1 MFSFRGGQ
9 IWPERVIPPG
19 VLEED
24 GAEQDAFVVRV
35 AIVSELAILSKRWP
49 DAPPHARPIKEEELP
64 LRTDANEATSPT
76 SANPTDNSG
85 APRRKLPSSQ
95 TNHQQRRHCAAPK
108 QITARSKPWQTA
120 RPTGSTTTPSARTAT
135 PNHQTHAS
143 PRTAPTALH
152 ATVLTHTHTHTHTH
166 TPGHPGTQNATWP
179 GGACTSVRIV
189 LIICIFEATPRVV

>member
-19 VLEED
+19 LLEED

-49 DAPPHARPIKEEELP
+49 DASPHARPIKEEELP

-95 TNHQQRRHCAAPK
+95 TNHQQLRHCAAPN
-108 QITARSKPWQTA
+108 QITARSKVWQTA
-120 RPTGSTTTPSARTAT
+120 RPTGSTTTPSARTPT
-135 PNHQTHAS
+135 PNHQIHAS
-143 PRTAPTALH
+143 PRKAPTAPH
-152 ATVLTHTHTHTHTH
+152 ATVLTH
-166 TPGHPGTQNATWP
+166 TPGHPGTQNAAWP
-179 GGACTSVRIV
+179 GGARTSGRVG
-189 LIICIFEATPRVV
+189 LIIELFEATPRVV